1 MPYYEKTII
10 SGPMMEVERYFAT
23 RDGRKLTR
31 GCVEAESTDEQNDLN
46 EAQSWRRL
54 WRLTRTNFDGKKG
67 DLFMTYTDSE
77 AMTEAEAMRGRG
89 KLLNELRKARKR
101 EGLEPLKYIIITEK
115 QGKWHHHIIMNG
127 GLTLNALRGAWGNR
141 GRVHLSVLDDID
153 NYKGLMKYLTQQKK
167 SPKGKPDMPNIK
179 QPRRKYAR
187 RWSASRNLDAP
198 VVKKRPI
205 KPVRLQDMPKAP
217 KGYRL
222 LPEWV
227 KGSDR
232 YGNYYLYF
240 TCMNVEEARPKARRC
255 STPQGRGLGRS
266 PNGVRGSA
274 PLSGHE
280 RSGNDEK
287 GEL

>member
-1 MPYYEKTII
+1 
-10 SGPMMEVERYFAT
+10 
-23 RDGRKLTR
+23 
-31 GCVEAESTDEQNDLN
+31 
-46 EAQSWRRL
+46 
-54 WRLTRTNFDGKKG
+54 
-67 DLFMTYTDSE
+67 
-77 AMTEAEAMRGRG
+77 MRGRG

-101 EGLEPLKYIIITEK
+101 ERLEPLKYIIITEK

-141 GRVHLSVLDDID
+141 GRVYLSFLDDID

-198 VVKKRPI
+198 VEKKRPI

-240 TCMNVEEARPKARRC
+240 TCMREDARPEARRC
-255 STPQGRGLGRS
+255 STPKGKGAGAKPQRGAGRS
-266 PNGVRGSA
+266 PALPAGTQSGKSRKEVRR
-274 PLSGHE
+274 P
-280 RSGNDEK
+280 
-287 GEL
+287 